1 MHELAEGATGSK
13 NLNAYI
19 LEFAVILF
27 CSQRFC
33 FMTEWSALFL
43 KSFDT
48 DLYRSTSIKVCW
60 ERRKVA

>member
-1 MHELAEGATGSK
+1 MAMHELAEGATGSK

-33 FMTEWSALFL
+33 FMTE
-43 KSFDT
+43 
-48 DLYRSTSIKVCW
+48 
-60 ERRKVA
+60 